1 MDDSFAPRLI
11 LASASPRRRELLGL
25 LGLPFE
31 VRAAGVAEQPGQGE
45 APETYVRRVAGAKAE
60 AVAAALP
67 PAAGRQLIIAAD
79 TEVVLDDRIMGKP
92 GGAAEAGAMLARLRG
107 RRHEVLSAVV
117 ALDAASGRRAET
129 LCRSV
134 VPVRNYSAAELA
146 AYVASGDPLDKAGGY
161 AIQHAAFHPVE
172 GFAHCYA
179 SVMGLPLCHLSLALR
194 RLGIQA
200 PGDVPAACQGFNH
213 YQCPVYAGILDGRDG
228 GAAVVITG
236 PIRPV
241 TT

>member
-1 MDDSFAPRLI
+1 MDDPSAYRLF
-11 LASASPRRRELLGL
+11 LASASPRRRQLLGL

-31 VRAAGVAEQPGQGE
+31 VQAAGVAERAGQGE

-60 AVAAALP
+60 AVAAGLP

-79 TEVVLDDRIMGKP
+79 TEVVLDDQIMGKP

-107 RRHEVLSAVV
+107 RTHEVLSAVV
-117 ALDAASGRRAET
+117 VLDAASGLRT
-129 LCRSV
+129 DILCRSV

-146 AYVASGDPLDKAGGY
+146 AYVASGDPFDKAGGY
-161 AIQHAAFHPVE
+161 AIQHAGFHPVE

-194 RLGIQA
+194 QLSVRV
-200 PGDVPAACQGFNH
+200 PVDVPAACQGFNH
-213 YQCPVYAGILDGRDG
+213 YQCPVYAGILDGREG
-228 GAAVVITG
+228 GAAVEIFNSTR
-236 PIRPV
+236 PIA
-241 TT
+241 T